1 MSAVKEF
8 NVKWGMAID
17 LDKCTGCGA
26 CMVACQAENNLAPV
40 PDASNKLRVMNW
52 LVVYELS
59 NGKPFPEHEV
69 AYLPRPCQQCAK
81 QPCATVCPVVA
92 TERNE
97 EGGIVSQVYP
107 RCIGCRYCMAA
118 CPYNARYFNWHDP
131 VWPGGLDK
139 VLTPDVSVRPRGVVE
154 KCTFCHH
161 RYMKAKDKLRASG
174 EPIMV
179 TGRDGRRHS
188 NIPENGY
195 VTSCAEACPNGAIV
209 FGDLN
214 NPEHRVYQLTHN
226 NPNAFRLLE
235 RLGTDTAVYYLSSRE
250 WVRRQGDNYLAHEK
264 TGQPEAVLFPG
275 HHESPNDTA
284 KK

>member
-1 MSAVKEF
+1 MSAKKEF

-26 CMVACQAENNLAPV
+26 CMVACQAENNLAPEM
-40 PDASNKLRVMNW
+40 DASNKRRSMTW
-52 LVVYELS
+52 LTVFELS
-59 NGKPFPEHEV
+59 NGEAFPNHQV
-69 AYLPRPCQQCAK
+69 AYLPRPCQQCAE

-97 EGGIVSQVYP
+97 EGGIVSQIYP

-118 CPYNARYFNWHDP
+118 CPYHARYFNWHDP
-131 VWPGGLDK
+131 VWPKGLEK
-139 VLTPDVSVRPRGVVE
+139 ILTPDVSVRPRGVVE

-161 RYMKAKDKLRASG
+161 RYMQAKDAIRATGADIYVDG
-174 EPIMV
+174 EK
-179 TGRDGRRHS
+179 GRKHS
-188 NIPENGY
+188 AIAEGDY

-214 NPEHRVYQLTHN
+214 NPAHKVYQLTHG

-250 WVRRQGDNYLAHEK
+250 WVRRLGDNYLREEK
-264 TGQPEAVLFPG
+264 TQ
-275 HHESPNDTA
+275 SPKDILPR
-284 KK
+284 KH